1 MKKLFILSAFLFF
14 ASMTFAQVQI
24 NTSPFKH
31 LPIPQKN
38 SLFKAV
44 LNNKIVAYRFVLPF
58 AGYSPMTKQISTGLG
73 YGWNKMHFID
83 STQKYYTDLSIF
95 AAIFVNG
102 DIVPTPY
109 NFTSFGIGIGML
121 NNLITIVPAYN
132 LPNSNNKSGAFDLKI
147 SFGVPLN

>member
-83 STQKYYTDLSIF
+83 STHKYYTDLSIF

-132 LPNSNNKSGAFDLKI
+132 LPNSEHKGGAFDLKI